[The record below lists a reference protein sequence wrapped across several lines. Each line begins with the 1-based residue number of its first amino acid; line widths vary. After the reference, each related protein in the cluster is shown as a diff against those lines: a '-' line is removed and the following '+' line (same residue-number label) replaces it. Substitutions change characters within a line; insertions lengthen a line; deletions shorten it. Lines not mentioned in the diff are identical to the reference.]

1 MSKELSIFVDE
12 SGDRVGLS
20 KYYLLTLVMH
30 NQSMS
35 IADKITKYENSLAQ
49 KNLPNMPF
57 HSEPLLNGR
66 GDYRNLSIE
75 ARKKLFYSFNVLAQR
90 LPISYKSF
98 VYKRCEFM
106 DPDILS
112 VRMKR
117 DISNLLF
124 ENLEFFQQF
133 DEVKV
138 YYDNGQDIVKRA
150 LDESFGFVLSAGV
163 VRRRKTSMTDYRLE
177 QVADYFCTIELAA
190 LKYEAREDGATYNKF
205 FGGVGTFKKNWL
217 KQARRKLIH

>member
-49 KNLPNMPF
+49 KNLPNTPF

-90 LPISYKSF
+90 LPISYK
-98 VYKRCEFM
+98 
-106 DPDILS
+106 
-112 VRMKR
+112 
-117 DISNLLF
+117 
-124 ENLEFFQQF
+124 
-133 DEVKV
+133 
-138 YYDNGQDIVKRA
+138 
-150 LDESFGFVLSAGV
+150 
-163 VRRRKTSMTDYRLE
+163 
-177 QVADYFCTIELAA
+177 
-190 LKYEAREDGATYNKF
+190 
-205 FGGVGTFKKNWL
+205 
-217 KQARRKLIH
+217 